1 MHRMIW
7 LFTLVLFGA
16 AVANAQEPR
25 PPKVPINPEEA
36 IEAPNPAKVPKVVQP
51 DTTLLDDTKASGLQ
65 PRVRAVPRRA
75 ADQIL
80 PMKRRCLV
88 ITVTPG
94 AQFTGELTSTMGPW
108 LHMKRDDGREVW
120 IASENVAA
128 VVFEPDREPRKD
140 SDKEAAA
147 QAGEREGAERERSF
161 ALALKAEAEA
171 MRREVMA
178 MQQRLVQAVEEA
190 ARARRE
196 SESQRDMAEQLRRR
210 AEEARAVLTEEVA
223 RLREQLRKAA
233 ENAAKE
239 NTKEEPKE

>member
-1 MHRMIW
+1 MIC

-25 PPKVPINPEEA
+25 PPKVPVNPE
-36 IEAPNPAKVPKVVQP
+36 V
-51 DTTLLDDTKASGLQ
+51 DMTLLDDTKESGLQ
-65 PRVRAVPRRA
+65 PRVRAVPMVKGKP
-75 ADQIL
+75 L
-80 PMKRRCLV
+80 PVGKRCTVLITPPGQEFHGVLREHAGEWLV
-88 ITVTPG
+88 MEMP
-94 AQFTGELTSTMGPW
+94 
-108 LHMKRDDGREVW
+108 DGRHAW
-120 IASENVAA
+120 IAAKNVAA
-128 VVFEPDREPRKD
+128 VVVEPDRGSREPGDREKNVVPEQERTL
-140 SDKEAAA
+140 S
-147 QAGEREGAERERSF
+147 QALR
-161 ALALKAEAEA
+161 AEAEA

-210 AEEARAVLTEEVA
+210 AEEARAVLTEEVE
-223 RLREQLRKAA
+223 RLRDQLRKAA